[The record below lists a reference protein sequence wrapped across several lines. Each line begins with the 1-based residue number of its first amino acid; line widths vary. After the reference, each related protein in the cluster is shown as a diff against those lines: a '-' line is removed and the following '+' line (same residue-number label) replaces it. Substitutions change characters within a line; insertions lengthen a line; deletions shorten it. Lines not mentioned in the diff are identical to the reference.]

1 VLQELPGVGENLQD
15 HLQVRVILECTRP
28 ITTNDDLKSGWRKL
42 QMGLD
47 YVFTRGGPMAVGIN
61 QGGIFTRVD
70 PASDRPDVQFHL
82 ATLSSDMAGS
92 PPHAF
97 SGFTLSVCQLRPESR
112 GFVRIQSADP
122 LQPPAM
128 QPNYLSTAN
137 DCRTLVA
144 GIRLARR
151 LASTRALAPFVK
163 AEYRPGPAATSD
175 EALLEFAR
183 ATGATIFH
191 PSGSCRMGVDALA
204 VVDPALR
211 VHGLEGL
218 RVVDCSVMPT
228 LTSGNTNLP
237 VIMIAEKAADLIL
250 ADGAA

>member
-1 VLQELPGVGENLQD
+1 
-15 HLQVRVILECTRP
+15 
-28 ITTNDDLKSGWRKL
+28 
-42 QMGLD
+42 
-47 YVFTRGGPMAVGIN
+47 
-61 QGGIFTRVD
+61 
-70 PASDRPDVQFHL
+70 
-82 ATLSSDMAGS
+82 
-92 PPHAF
+92 
-97 SGFTLSVCQLRPESR
+97 
-112 GFVRIQSADP
+112 
-122 LQPPAM
+122 M

-151 LASTRALAPFVK
+151 LASTRALAPLVK
-163 AEYRPGPAATSD
+163 SEYRPGPAATSD

-211 VHGLEGL
+211 VHGLAGL
-218 RVVDCSVMPT
+218 RVVDCSVMPR